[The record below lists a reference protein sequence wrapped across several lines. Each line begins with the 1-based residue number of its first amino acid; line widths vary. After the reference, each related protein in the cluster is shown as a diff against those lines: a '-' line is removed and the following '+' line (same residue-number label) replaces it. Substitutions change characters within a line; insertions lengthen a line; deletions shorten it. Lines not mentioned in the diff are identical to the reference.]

1 MINYFENLGENSA
14 MAGARILYKLKIK
27 PLPVTVFRFL
37 VAAPVSIYFFSRGQY
52 LYNVIGLLLYM
63 TLAILDWVDGALAQL
78 YKLPAS
84 TKPFGSL
91 IDHTL
96 DRILMLIV
104 LGSLLYANKNFLL
117 TIIFY
122 SVYFFQT
129 VLQYEFDKIFH
140 LDFARYPEIEK
151 IMRTSKHRPGT
162 IDLLLYNL
170 LYVHNNS
177 LTKFCFTI
185 SYALFIGII
194 INQLPVAFI
203 FIIFMSSIRSIGIL
217 LIMFKTLKSKKTYS
231 VLANSLR
238 NHQPS

>member
-1 MINYFENLGENSA
+1 MINYFENLGETLA
-14 MAGARILYKLKIK
+14 MNIARILYEFNIK
-27 PLPVTVFRFL
+27 PLPVAIFRFL
-37 VAAPVSIYFFSRGQY
+37 IAAPISLYFFSRGQY

-63 TLAILDWVDGALAQL
+63 TFAILDWVDGALAQL

-117 TIIFY
+117 TTIFY

-129 VLQYEFDKIFH
+129 VLQYEFDKTFH
-140 LDFARYPEIEK
+140 LDFARYPEIDRK
-151 IMRTSKHRPGT
+151 MREAKHHPGT
-162 IDLLLYNL
+162 FDLLLYNL

-177 LTKFCFTI
+177 LVKFCFTI

-203 FIIFMSSIRSIGIL
+203 FIIFMSIIRSIGIL
-217 LIMFKTLKSKKTYS
+217 LIMLQTLKPKKTYS
-231 VLANSLR
+231 ILANSLR
-238 NHQPS
+238 NYQPS